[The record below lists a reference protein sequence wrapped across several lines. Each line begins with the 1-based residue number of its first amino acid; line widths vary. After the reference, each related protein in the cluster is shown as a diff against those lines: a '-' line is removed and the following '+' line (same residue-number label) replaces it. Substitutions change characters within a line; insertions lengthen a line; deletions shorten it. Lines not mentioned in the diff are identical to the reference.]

1 MQRQEMLMEILTWDN
16 VYNVRAT
23 KLVLDINSN

>member
-1 MQRQEMLMEILTWDN
+1 MQRQEMLMEMSTWYN

-23 KLVLDINSN
+23 KLGLDVN

>member
-16 VYNVRAT
+16 VYNLRAT
-23 KLVLDINSN
+23 KLGLDINSN

>member
-23 KLVLDINSN
+23 KLGLDVN